1 MNHHVEQQ
9 AAVMNLKTLKTNIIN
24 MKNQTEMLG
33 LLQKKF
39 PKCWFKDGG
48 EFSKSHS
55 GSIWSGE
62 GSEIKGKPL
71 LDAYTSSKKYT
82 LEVHNDMVDFLDKH
96 GWYPEL
102 YDSGTVF
109 FYPNN

>member
-1 MNHHVEQQ
+1 MN
-9 AAVMNLKTLKTNIIN
+9 N
-24 MKNQTEMLG
+24 MKKEELIE

-39 PKCWFKDGG
+39 PQCWFKDGG
-48 EFSKSHS
+48 EFSNSNS
-55 GSIWSGE
+55 SSIWSGE
-62 GSEIKGKPL
+62 GSTIKGKKL
-71 LDAYTSSKKYT
+71 VDNYTDSKDYV
-82 LEVHNDMVDFLDKH
+82 LAVHKSMVKFLDKH